1 MHFCHCGRLFFVCHS
16 SCAVPK
22 SPQYQKVKVHNRQTT
37 GRHVRPVDCPLSR
50 MLSLWHVELRTAH
63 KVARNATITVQNHQQ
78 HTNRAVHV
86 YNARRPPAHA
96 QRSLWKKWVLFLFA
110 IAVRRVVCLVFM
122 AIAPD
127 MSEDPD
133 TNETRPISFTLWS
146 LCLCHG
152 AAAVTAVAVAKNPQF
167 SAILDFIGGPA
178 TVPRTFYTNVTR
190 ARARR
195 NRNGMPCDIIILSY
209 ILLAWLCYTHSLPE
223 CMEMTDHNRVLCML
237 TVFAYVT
244 YINFRILW
252 LWMVATKAPYQIA
265 IGHFRVVMC
274 IQKHTVNIIHFCGHP
289 KMGCFLFEK
298 WRMLACSSERINE
311 QYLYLLVM
319 SVCHLKEEKTTKK
332 WPERN

>member
-1 MHFCHCGRLFFVCHS
+1 MAAFFLYAIP
-16 SCAVPK
+16 AVPCQNRHNTKKWK
-22 SPQYQKVKVHNRQTT
+22 STIGRQRADTSGRPTVHSAVCCHFGTSNFARRTKLPETPQLQCKIISNTQIALFTYTMHV
-37 GRHVRPVDCPLSR
+37 GR
-50 MLSLWHVELRTAH
+50 
-63 KVARNATITVQNHQQ
+63 Q
-78 HTNRAVHV
+78 HTLNVHCE
-86 YNARRPPAHA
+86 
-96 QRSLWKKWVLFLFA
+96 KKWVLFLFA

-127 MSEDPD
+127 TSEDPD

-252 LWMVATKAPYQIA
+252 LLMVATKAPYQIA

-319 SVCHLKEEKTTKK
+319 SVCHLKEAKRQQKK